1 MSESIVSNLV
11 SGQLPDFVRSDN
23 PKFVLFLEKYY
34 EWLEQSN
41 NVLQSTTTLYD
52 SRDIDLVDDY
62 LLEEIVKEVLPYF
75 PKEILL
81 DKRTFIKHVGEFY
94 RSKGTPESI
103 KFLFRILYNEEIEI
117 YFPKEQIIKA
127 SDGKWVLPLS
137 LRVDTGDNNVFD
149 IEKCKI
155 TGTISKATAIV
166 EKVIS
171 SVDRQ
176 LGIKYVELYISNID
190 KLFTTGENVTTTIVR
205 TNGDED
211 FVTAKLIGS
220 LSEIKID
227 PANRGLYYNGYDTEL
242 NYDGDP
248 VTIVGGLNPASGN
261 PIGAIATVGDVLK
274 GSVED
279 IVITDGGFGFRNA
292 SIYPNSSILDF
303 RGGFENVLLGSE
315 AKAQIAVL
323 DGKTFR
329 SLNVSNITIESLYS
343 STINGVDNVA
353 NNKTINQLTTK
364 QTLNVF
370 PISFITV
377 ESSGGGYKSKPDLD
391 IYSLYLEEL
400 EDTLIINSTTVVK
413 DTNIIRDDTQDLTN
427 SFEVGETVKLFLRN
441 RYEEI
446 KVIANVSSN
455 TITFFDNFQN
465 NVNNISVYKVNRRK
479 LTEVGSLGRLEIV
492 NGGNG
497 YSVGDSLV
505 FTSSGRGYG
514 ANANVTSVH
523 AGNNGIKTIEFIETT
538 DYIRGGEGYTTED
551 LPNITITSSGGANA
565 VVRVREILGDGVQ
578 TDIST
583 SRIGSISTLRVISY
597 GYDYI
602 TAPRISLRNADL
614 LLSNVTEG
622 QIYIANTR
630 VYQGQSNTNYSWIAS
645 VDKYF
650 TANNFL
656 RIFDYSGTFDPTISI
671 KSFDNQ
677 TTGNV
682 ISSSFYG
689 DGRAKATANFE
700 NGLIRYPGIYLNT
713 DGQPSSD
720 QKFQDDKKY
729 HNYSYVIN
737 TTNDYYKFK
746 KTLKEV
752 IHPIGTKS
760 FVTRIDSNSKDVS
773 TQNVEIIYLTQQYH
787 SNTFNISNTRKNM
800 VSTSPTPNVASE
812 VSVGDFIILKNLRK
826 TITGTANIVSS
837 SNVIS
842 GNGTNFINDVVDGQ
856 IIYLSSGNTVIVE
869 TVVNANT
876 IFAQSVLNISS
887 TGATINLLFDE
898 TKSVSFVN
906 ANTILVDTNFNTSN
920 NFVSVIIQKVR

>member
-787 SNTFNISNTRKNM
+787 SNTFNISNTTNNM
-800 VSTSPTPNVASE
+800 VSTSITPNVASE